1 MDLIKKALLGDKKA
15 QQEITARGE
24 LLPCP
29 FCGSTDIDCG
39 ICTGTLSGFDYIEC
53 QNCFFEITD
62 VSSHNLEYVRKK
74 WNSRPQILNDE
85 EMERMEGNEKR
96 Y

>member
-1 MDLIKKALLGDKKA
+1 MNIVKRACLGDKKA
-15 QQEITARGE
+15 QEEITARGE

-29 FCGSTDIDCG
+29 FCGSTDIDYG
-39 ICTGTLSGFDYIEC
+39 ICTGTLNGFDYIEC

-74 WNSRPQILNDE
+74 WNSRPQLLTYE
-85 EMERMEGNEKR
+85 EMEKIK
-96 Y
+96 